1 MKTRTTR
8 EPSRLKRLRLLRGLT
23 TVDVAHRIGYARTSL
38 WEWEH
43 GHRTIPDDAK
53 PKLARLY
60 GCSVEKIA

>member
-8 EPSRLKRLRLLRGLT
+8 EPSRLKRLRLLRGMT
-23 TVDVAHRIGYARTSL
+23 TVDVAHLIGYARTSL

-43 GHRTIPDDAK
+43 GKRAIPEEAK

-60 GCSVEKIA
+60 GCSVRKIG